1 MSTPN
6 DENPTPAPATPP
18 AAAEPTAP
26 PAAPA
31 PPAYEAAPPAAPTYA
46 PPAAPGYPPAY
57 QATPTYAYAPARK
70 TNIFAILSLVFA
82 FVFSVLGIVFGHV
95 ALSQIKRTGEDGHGL
110 AVAGLIVSYVFVGLS
125 VIFTVIYVIFIF
137 AVIGSAA
144 TYRGY

>member
-1 MSTPN
+1 M
-6 DENPTPAPATPP
+6 
-18 AAAEPTAP
+18 
-26 PAAPA
+26 
-31 PPAYEAAPPAAPTYA
+31 
-46 PPAAPGYPPAY
+46 
-57 QATPTYAYAPARK
+57 
-70 TNIFAILSLVFA
+70 FA

-125 VIFTVIYVIFIF
+125 VIFIVIYVIFIF